1 MSDSQIQVIDAQTED
16 NLTGIVIEGN
26 PYLYW
31 LRVYKALGLTPN
43 HARKVIERL
52 EEGTHFI
59 SFSRTDFKEKYP
71 TVYKSYTVI
80 DTRASSV
87 IFLTPEGYNRA
98 IMEISTGYMDDP
110 VVAAAIDQKKDHI
123 ANIYTRYQQGE
134 VLSLAAD
141 QHKKLPG
148 EVVQPVNEIA
158 LAEAKLRYYNTAKKI
173 AISMGADRRSSNIVM
188 IEKIKEEFPD
198 IHPFMAMIPDEKVC
212 NSPDDAV
219 LTRQEVSDILK
230 TDVHILEERI
240 VKAGWVTKTI
250 YGWLPTPRGTKYL
263 KPDPHA
269 GEKKTWYDIRFS
281 LEAIRLLKEE
291 FEQRLITGGCLSSG
305 CSRSILPV
313 TGNER
318 SKNRR
323 LGV

>member
-1 MSDSQIQVIDAQTED
+1 MSDSQIQVIDAQTDD
-16 NLTGIVIEGN
+16 NLTGLIIDGT

-31 LRVYKALGLTPN
+31 LRVYQALGLERH
-43 HARKVIERL
+43 HAQKVVSRLTEGLHYRKFSK
-52 EEGTHFI
+52 EEILLLSGTGNTVLPVDYRAK
-59 SFSRTDFKEKYP
+59 SF
-71 TVYKSYTVI
+71 V
-80 DTRASSV
+80 
-87 IFLTPEGYNRA
+87 FLTAEGYNRA
-98 IMEISTGYMDDP
+98 IIEIRTCEMDDQEI
-110 VVAAAIDQKKDHI
+110 AEAIDRKKDEI

-198 IHPFMAMIPDEKVC
+198 IHPFMAMIPDEKAC

>member
-1 MSDSQIQVIDAQTED
+1 MSDSQIQIITPQTDD
-16 NLTGIVIEGN
+16 NLTGIVIDGT

-31 LRVYKALGLTPN
+31 LRVYQALGLERH
-43 HARKVIERL
+43 HAQKVVSRLTEGLHYRKFSK
-52 EEGTHFI
+52 EEILLLSGTGNTVLPVDYRAK
-59 SFSRTDFKEKYP
+59 SF
-71 TVYKSYTVI
+71 V
-80 DTRASSV
+80 
-87 IFLTPEGYNRA
+87 FLTAEGYNRA
-98 IMEISTGYMDDP
+98 IIEIRTCEMDDQEI
-110 VVAAAIDQKKDHI
+110 AEAIDRKKDEI

-230 TDVHILEERI
+230 VDVHILEERI

-305 CSRSILPV
+305 CSRGIMPV
-313 TGNER
+313 SGNER
-318 SKNRR
+318 SKNKR
-323 LGV
+323 LCV